1 MTEIPVRNFLASSQE
16 WLSAQGATHVSY
28 SQDQWHFDSLVLYLL
43 INSRLRW
50 VKIIR
55 ETICIME
62 RRNFQNPEM
71 LQTFCSQGIHNLR
84 CEWVNKELESER
96 QSGMAGH
103 PDCSSVWWVLGERN
117 QGYGSKKRGGLT
129 RARCPWPGLGLDSK
143 AQLRRPEGGKGAREH
158 LEWKINKS
166 KQIPCPP
173 PHGDD
178 RAIRERQQSA
188 RTFGEPGLGKGQI
201 VFVRCAKARYWR
213 LWGGMF
219 FFLTIKIKHDYKKEF
234 GNYRRI

>member
-1 MTEIPVRNFLASSQE
+1 MTEIPVNNFLASSQE

-28 SQDQWHFDSLVLYLL
+28 SQDQWPFHSLVLYLL

-84 CEWVNKELESER
+84 CERVNRELESER

-117 QGYGSKKRGGLT
+117 QGYGSEKQGGLT
-129 RARCPWPGLGLDSK
+129 RARCPRPGLGLDSK
-143 AQLRRPEGGKGAREH
+143 ARLRRPEGGKGTREH

-166 KQIPCPP
+166 KQIPCPRP
-173 PHGDD
+173 M
-178 RAIRERQQSA
+178 AMTEQ
-188 RTFGEPGLGKGQI
+188 LGKGSGLPGPSGSQ
-201 VFVRCAKARYWR
+201 AWGKARLCSCAVR
-213 LWGGMF
+213 RPGTEGSGEGCF
-219 FFLTIKIKHDYKKEF
+219 FFSL
-234 GNYRRI
+234 